1 MNLNQIK
8 KALKHELQIAIDA
21 GEMMLVS
28 HQLDIQLKSGARI
41 KLEGDNLT
49 QIEKEI
55 ENHKQT
61 IQTLRENIALMK
73 KKMELLEKYDG
84 NFVTTESS

>member
-1 MNLNQIK
+1 MNLKQIK

-73 KKMELLEKYDG
+73 KKMELLEKYNG
-84 NFVTTESS
+84 EFETTGSN

>member
-73 KKMELLEKYDG
+73 KKMELLEQYNGEFDLAK
-84 NFVTTESS
+84 

>member
-1 MNLNQIK
+1 MNLKQIK